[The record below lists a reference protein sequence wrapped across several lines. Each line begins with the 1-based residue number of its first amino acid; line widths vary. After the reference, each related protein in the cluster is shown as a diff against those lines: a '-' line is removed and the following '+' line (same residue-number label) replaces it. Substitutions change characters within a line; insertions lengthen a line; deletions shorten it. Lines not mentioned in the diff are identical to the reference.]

1 MGAWRYEI
9 YLIVFRLDMDLTSER
24 SKRVEH

>member
-1 MGAWRYEI
+1 MGTWRYEI
-9 YLIVFRLDMDLTSER
+9 YLLVFRLDMDLTSER